1 MCILLECVCDFSQF
15 FANMFLVTD
24 ISQFVIVNMRF
35 SNSTL
40 SIVISDFDLSMENLL
55 YGMHV
60 VSYWTCVV
68 LSSTHMLYSCMA
80 SLYLDTRM
88 VWVWFQEMDCMVL
101 NSLGWFKYAF
111 YSHDALGCSQAKH
124 LPCVCWLCP
133 LWLCMSCTA
142 SAGLRACMSVG
153 LLVLCK
159 SGFAFAHCRQW
170 NWNLVSQVPS
180 LRLQQR
186 RMRVLVS
193 MLRCTMPIEHTRTWF
208 GRQRNRS
215 LELFPKPGPKVGLDL
230 ETALAK
236 SIPNSAALGMKL
248 QNSKCIS
255 MPKIVVFGNEFRF
268 CKIQICAQNLGVE
281 LVLVFL
287 QFCKFLVGKF
297 LFESFE
303 FESFELEVHGKV
315 YFGSSWKFIQV
326 FESLCGKVLGSKS
339 AILFIDFFCSWG
351 FWVYQNPR
359 INEYLIATLIIKFQY
374 ILKMGP
380 GM

>member
-1 MCILLECVCDFSQF
+1 MHLCLSLKMLFAMIKQYVLVQAKYKSCLLRLAPALALHVLHCECWFARVHERGLAGVVQVWVCVC
-15 FANMFLVTD
+15 
-24 ISQFVIVNMRF
+24 
-35 SNSTL
+35 
-40 SIVISDFDLSMENLL
+40 
-55 YGMHV
+55 
-60 VSYWTCVV
+60 
-68 LSSTHMLYSCMA
+68 
-80 SLYLDTRM
+80 
-88 VWVWFQEMDCMVL
+88 
-101 NSLGWFKYAF
+101 
-111 YSHDALGCSQAKH
+111 ALQTVKLKFG
-124 LPCVCWLCP
+124 
-133 LWLCMSCTA
+133 
-142 SAGLRACMSVG
+142 
-153 LLVLCK
+153 
-159 SGFAFAHCRQW
+159 
-170 NWNLVSQVPS
+170 SQVPS

-268 CKIQICAQNLGVE
+268 CKIQICAQNLWVE

-359 INEYLIATLIIKFQY
+359 INEYLIRTLIIKFQY
-374 ILKMGP
+374 KSISRDPSPLIITEIFQGA
-380 GM
+380 